1 MPVRLPVTDPT
12 RLGKYEIQRVLGKGA
27 MGIVYQAVDPH
38 IERVVALKTLRKDVL
53 DSELAEQFMGRF
65 RNEAKAA
72 GRLHHPNI
80 VGIYEYGEDERVA
93 YIAMEYVEGTG
104 LREFLNRGAR
114 FELGQVVAIMA
125 QLLQALEFAHG
136 RGVVHRDIKPSNLIL
151 TADGTLKV
159 ADFGIARIDTSGL
172 TMTGLVIG
180 TPSYMAPEQCQG
192 KVADHRCDLFSAGVV
207 MYELVTGRKPFAGS
221 MDAVAYQICHQ
232 AAVPPSQAGATVPHE
247 IDALL
252 DTALAKDPDQ
262 RFQNA
267 RAFHTALRA
276 AAGEAVPPAGNSDG
290 TLLDLAAVPLG
301 PAPAATWDQTV
312 LSTVERELALIV
324 GPMARYM
331 VRSAAPKAH
340 DVDEL
345 YALLASHIDDPVR
358 RERFVAHP
366 AVGASA
372 GPHGTGGAA
381 VGARTAGSQA
391 GATGTARP
399 ATAAT
404 RAAPPRPLEPAF
416 IAHATARLAVY
427 LGPIAK
433 VLARRAAEQCPHA
446 EEFARRLAEH
456 VGTQDRAEFL
466 RTLRYDDG

>member
-1 MPVRLPVTDPT
+1 MSDPA
-12 RLGKYEIQRVLGKGA
+12 RLGKYEIRRVLGKGA
-27 MGIVYQAVDPH
+27 MGIVYQAIDPH
-38 IERVVALKTLRKDVL
+38 IERTVALKTLRKDVL

-80 VGIYEYGEDERVA
+80 VGIYEYGEDEHVA

-104 LREFLNRGAR
+104 LREYLNRGAR
-114 FELGQVVAIMA
+114 FELGQVVAIVG
-125 QLLQALEFAHG
+125 QLLQALEFAHA

-192 KVADHRCDLFSAGVV
+192 KTTDHRCDLFSAGVV
-207 MYELVTGRKPFAGS
+207 MYELMTGRKPFGGTVES
-221 MDAVAYQICHQ
+221 IAYQICHE
-232 AAVPPSQAGATVPHE
+232 APVPPSQAGATVTTE
-247 IDALL
+247 IDALIE
-252 DTALAKDPDQ
+252 TALAKDPAE

-267 RAFHTALRA
+267 RAFHNALRA
-276 AAGEAVPPAGNSDG
+276 AAGEAVPPAGSLEG
-290 TLLDLAAVPLG
+290 TLLDLAAVPL
-301 PAPAATWDQTV
+301 APAAAVNWDDTV
-312 LSTVERELALIV
+312 LSTVERELAQIV

-331 VRSAAPKAH
+331 VRAAAPKAH

-366 AVGASA
+366 AVTSSA
-372 GPHGTGGAA
+372 GPREHPTGGAA
-381 VGARTAGSQA
+381 VLSHAG
-391 GATGTARP
+391 GTAAP
-399 ATAAT
+399 GTSGAPLHASTAT
-404 RAAPPRPLEPAF
+404 RAPRPLEPAF
-416 IAHATARLAVY
+416 IEHATARMAVY
-427 LGPIAK
+427 VGPIAR
-433 VLARRAAEQCPHA
+433 VLARRAADQCPHA
-446 EEFARRLAEH
+446 EEFVRRLTEH
-456 VGTQDRAEFL
+456 IGAQDRAAFL
-466 RTLRYDDG
+466 RDLERR